1 MVAPTV
7 RASTTQRARKS
18 EVFDKMTTVR
28 GFGSNDGG
36 DALKSAIAAVM
47 ESAKEGRNEL
57 SRISEKLSGQERSQH
72 AKDMKRGKR

>member
-28 GFGSNDGG
+28 GFGPSGG
-36 DALKSAIAAVM
+36 ANLRQAMAEVIA
-47 ESAKEGRNEL
+47 SGKEGRDAL
-57 SRISEKLSGQERSQH
+57 SQIAERLNSQQKSLRPSH
-72 AKDMKRGKR
+72 KK